1 MSSIRQKVLAENIIK
16 NQTLPVYK
24 RKNKTK
30 LVETSGYSKV
40 QAEKKQ
46 KEIIES
52 KGVIRELK
60 VILDEAGLTE
70 DLIAESLVEDIQLN
84 KKKGKRIQELT
95 LGAEILG
102 MKKQQAQAP
111 HTLQNIAVFI
121 KEREQ
126 EPLHLEVDT

>member
-1 MSSIRQKVLAENIIK
+1 MSSIRQKALAENIIK

-30 LVETSGYSKV
+30 LVEDSGYTKIQS
-40 QAEKKQ
+40 EKKQ
-46 KEIIES
+46 KEIMES

-70 DLIAESLVEDIQLN
+70 DLIAESLVEDILLN

-102 MKKQQAQAP
+102 MKKQQAQASQ
-111 HTLQNIAVFI
+111 TLQNIAVFI

>member
-1 MSSIRQKVLAENIIK
+1 MASV
-16 NQTLPVYK
+16 
-24 RKNKTK
+24 
-30 LVETSGYSKV
+30 GYSK
-40 QAEKKQ
+40 KTSKHKQ
-46 KEIIES
+46 SEIMES
-52 KGVIRELK
+52 KGVKQELS
-60 VILDEAGLTE
+60 VILNKAGLTE

-111 HTLQNIAVFI
+111 QTLQNIAIFI

>member
-1 MSSIRQKVLAENIIK
+1 MSTMLQKELAKKIIE
-16 NQTLPVYK
+16 NQTLPKYK
-24 RKNKTK
+24 RKNKK
-30 LVETSGYSKV
+30 QLLASVGYSK
-40 QAEKKQ
+40 KTSKHKQ

-52 KGVIRELK
+52 DGVVRELK
-60 VILDEAGLTE
+60 VILNEAGLTE
-70 DLIAESLVEDIQLN
+70 DLIAESLVEDIQLK

-111 HTLQNIAVFI
+111 QTLNNIAVFI

>member
-1 MSSIRQKVLAENIIK
+1 MPSIRQRILAENILENK
-16 NQTLPVYK
+16 TLPPSK
-24 RKNKTK
+24 RKNKTS
-30 LVETSGYSKV
+30 LVEDSGYTKV
-40 QAEKKQ
+40 QALRKQ
-46 KEIIES
+46 KEIMES

-70 DLIAESLVEDIQLN
+70 DLIAESLVEDIQLK

-111 HTLQNIAVFI
+111 QTLNNIAVFI

>member
-1 MSSIRQKVLAENIIK
+1 MLQKELAKNIIE
-16 NQTLPVYK
+16 NQSKPKHK
-24 RKNKTK
+24 RKNKK
-30 LVETSGYSKV
+30 ELLVSTGYSKSTAGSE
-40 QAEKKQ
+40 QR
-46 KEIIES
+46 EIMES
-52 KGVIRELK
+52 KGVKQELS
-60 VILDEAGLTE
+60 VILNKAGLTE

-111 HTLQNIAVFI
+111 QTLQNIAIFI
-121 KEREQ
+121 KERES

>member
-1 MSSIRQKVLAENIIK
+1 MATILQKELAKNILE
-16 NQTLPVYK
+16 NQTLPKYK
-24 RKNKTK
+24 RKNKK
-30 LVETSGYSKV
+30 ELLVSTGY
-40 QAEKKQ
+40 AESTAGSEQ

-52 KGVIRELK
+52 DGVKQELS
-60 VILDEAGLTE
+60 VILNKAGLTE
-70 DLIAESLVEDIQLN
+70 DLIAESLVEDIRLN

-111 HTLQNIAVFI
+111 HTLQNIAIFI